1 MRRALGM
8 ALALAAVPQA
18 AQAAEWTR
26 AIAPNG
32 KFSAETIC
40 SPSEL
45 AALRTA
51 PNTVIPDVML
61 MPESRLICM
70 KDGALM
76 VAGVLEE
83 PNLPAGSKALF
94 DLVSDQVLAD
104 KTAEGDPKLG
114 TLGGH
119 RSLYNRQEKDGTVA
133 LTGFVEL
140 SPTQIVMVIVGK
152 DPKAAMTVAEQDA
165 IITRFSQSIE
175 VRGK

>member
-1 MRRALGM
+1 M

-26 AIAPNG
+26 ATDPSG
-32 KFSAETIC
+32 RFSAETLC
-40 SPSEL
+40 SAEEL
-45 AALRTA
+45 SAHATSPEDLGSIAIPAA
-51 PNTVIPDVML
+51 
-61 MPESRLICM
+61 SRLVCL

-76 VAGVLEE
+76 VAGVMEE
-83 PNLPAGSKALF
+83 PTLPTGGKSLF
-94 DLVSDQVLAD
+94 DTISDMVTAS
-104 KTAEGDPKLG
+104 KGAEGDPKLG
-114 TLGGH
+114 TISGR